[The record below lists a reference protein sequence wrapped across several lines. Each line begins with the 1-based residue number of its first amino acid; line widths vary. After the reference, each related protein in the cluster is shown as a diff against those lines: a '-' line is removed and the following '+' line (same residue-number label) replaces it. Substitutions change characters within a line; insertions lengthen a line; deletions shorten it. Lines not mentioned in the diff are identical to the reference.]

1 MSDFMPNEKIFSNI
15 DSFRA
20 ELKRLAITKVVFAE
34 TRERR
39 AEQTSD
45 EKMEI
50 VSYIRLEV
58 IAYKDA
64 VIYKYAVKD
73 VDLDAMYA
81 LLNEDFEVKRVNRN
95 IT

>member
-1 MSDFMPNEKIFSNI
+1 MPIEKIFSNI

-20 ELKRLAITKVVFAE
+20 ELKRLAITKIVFAY

-50 VSYIRLEV
+50 LPYIRLEV
-58 IAYKDA
+58 IAYRDA
-64 VIYKYAVKD
+64 VIYKYAAKD
-73 VDLDAMYA
+73 VDLDTMYA
-81 LLNEDFEVKRVNRN
+81 MLSEDFEVKKVSRN